1 MNEGWNDKN
10 SLGIFSNGLD
20 ITLEFGYL
28 WRSMVPSDY
37 GFKMAMSNQPNPLLF
52 FFAALICD

>member
-10 SLGIFSNGLD
+10 ILGIFSNGLD

-28 WRSMVPSDY
+28 WRSMVPSVN
-37 GFKMAMSNQPNPLLF
+37 G
-52 FFAALICD
+52 